1 MPMVNGK
8 KYPYTTEGKKKA
20 KKAAVENM
28 IAKKKGTAKKKFSGV
43 ASQMYGG

>member
-8 KYPYTTEGKKKA
+8 KYPYTAEGKKKA

-28 IAKKKGTAKKKFSGV
+28 IAKKKGTSKKKWSGV
-43 ASQMYGG
+43 KSQLGY